1 MLFVICHPCISVS
14 ETIFA
19 QSVSIARFGGIL
31 CFIESR
37 SCKVFIVKYLINL
50 RGGFRFS
57 WCFALLWRG
66 SLRAPAI
73 PRAVPAG
80 ALYSW
85 QVQTCRI
92 GLWERGQRKKHS
104 GPPGLDVRPAFSPRK
119 TSLATETPT
128 RELLREIPYLRVEGT
143 SVRRSMKSS
152 GEKKLEVSGSRRTA
166 SPFSFQRH
174 HHRNMERE
182 DYVPKRES
190 RTNSTR
196 DAEVQH
202 SSARNQRRLPC
213 IKDLIRS
220 G

>member
-73 PRAVPAG
+73 PKAVPAG

-85 QVQTCRI
+85 QVQPCRI
-92 GLWERGQRKKHS
+92 GLRERGQRKKHS
-104 GPPGLDVRPAFSPRK
+104 GPPGLGVRPAFSPRK

-128 RELLREIPYLRVEGT
+128 RELLRELFERS
-143 SVRRSMKSS
+143 SVRRSVKSS
-152 GEKKLEVSGSRRTA
+152 GEKSLRYLEAAGRHRLSLFRDTTIGTWNVRTMFQSGKA
-166 SPFSFQRH
+166 AQIAPEMQRY
-174 HHRNMERE
+174 NIALLGISEGFP
-182 DYVPKRES
+182 VLK
-190 RTNSTR
+190 T
-196 DAEVQH
+196 
-202 SSARNQRRLPC
+202 
-213 IKDLIRS
+213 
-220 G
+220 